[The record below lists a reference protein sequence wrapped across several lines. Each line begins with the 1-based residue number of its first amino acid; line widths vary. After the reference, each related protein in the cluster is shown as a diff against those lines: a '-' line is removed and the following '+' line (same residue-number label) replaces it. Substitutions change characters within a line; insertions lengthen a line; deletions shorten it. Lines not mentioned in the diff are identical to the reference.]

1 MFFLKS
7 PLKILHLEDN
17 FLESEIIKGILLKEG
32 LKFEIYRVENRDDFI
47 LSLENEHFDIILS
60 DYLLPS
66 FDGMSALELVMEKC
80 PSTPF
85 LFVSG
90 KIGENLIIEAIKK
103 GAKDYVF
110 KNRLSDL
117 LPRINMVLQEIEEQK
132 GDTEEKAIEP
142 CSVLRKLEPVSAY
155 IDRLSEF
162 IDFQTD
168 LLKSSDNKEI
178 IEKVKEKREHLKIDD
193 ILEYLSA
200 YNGKYSTGYS
210 RDA

>member
-1 MFFLKS
+1 MKL

-66 FDGMSALELVMEKC
+66 FDGMSALELVMEKS

-132 GDTEEKAIEP
+132 VDTEEKAMKL

-168 LLKSSDNKEI
+168 LLKSSGNKEI
-178 IEKVKEKREHLKIDD
+178 IEKVKEKREHLKIDN
-193 ILEYLSA
+193 ILEYF
-200 YNGKYSTGYS
+200 
-210 RDA
+210 RDIIVRDDINRLC